1 MAKQIVKLDDLDD
14 YLRDSV
20 EKLLRVVVFETDKRL
35 KKATSVDTG
44 TLRASWQIGENTDSG
59 PIKEK
64 SDYGTKILPP
74 AGVNYVAGNE
84 KLGNNYHCFNN
95 QPYAEPVIFGTN
107 LPYSWRNAKPAGWRT
122 KNNQIKKGY
131 PDLIAKSM
139 QRFVTRAYD
148 EIINGKR

>member
-1 MAKQIVKLDDLDD
+1 MAKQLVKLDDLDD
-14 YLRDSV
+14 YLYNSV

-35 KKATSVDTG
+35 KKASPVDTG
-44 TLRASWQIGENTDSG
+44 TLKASWQIGENQDSG
-59 PIKEK
+59 PIREK
-64 SDYGTKILPP
+64 KDYGRTILPP
-74 AGVNYVAGNE
+74 EGVNYIAGKE

-107 LPYSWRNAKPAGWRT
+107 LPRSWRNAKPAGWRT

>member
-1 MAKQIVKLDDLDD
+1 VAKQLVKLDDLDD
-14 YLRDSV
+14 YLYNSV

-35 KKATSVDTG
+35 KKGSPVDTG
-44 TLRASWQIGENTDSG
+44 TLKASWQIGENQDSG
-59 PIKEK
+59 PIREK
-64 SDYGTKILPP
+64 KDYGTRILPP
-74 AGVNYVAGNE
+74 EGVNYIAGKE

-107 LPYSWRNAKPAGWRT
+107 LPRSWRNAKPSGWRS
-122 KNNQIKKGY
+122 KNNQITKGY
-131 PDLIAKSM
+131 PDLIAKTM